1 MSEKNDKKIV
11 PAMVLIKSWF
21 NFFTGHNT
29 LKNNLYRKVG
39 QKNLSLKLVKEK
51 ERNLLA
57 KLLRGRQA
65 RDLDRRD
72 VWGSGGKKLRTFV
85 RLTIK

>member
-1 MSEKNDKKIV
+1 MSEVTDKKIV
-11 PAMVLIKSWF
+11 PAMFLIKSWF
-21 NFFTGHNT
+21 NFFTGHND
-29 LKNNLYRKVG
+29 LKNKLYQKVG

-72 VWGSGGKKLRTFV
+72 VWGSRGLKLRGKFIYV
-85 RLTIK
+85 